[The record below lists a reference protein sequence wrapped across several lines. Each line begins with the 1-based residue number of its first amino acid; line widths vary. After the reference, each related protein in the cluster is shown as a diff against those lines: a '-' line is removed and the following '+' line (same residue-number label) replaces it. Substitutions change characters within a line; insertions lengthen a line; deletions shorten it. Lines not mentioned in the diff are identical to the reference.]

1 MDLFT
6 GRVALVTGG
15 ANGIGKAAAILFAKH
30 GARVAVADLDAER
43 TQGTIDEIRAAG
55 GEAIYVGGDLSKK
68 EVVKAMVADTVKA
81 FGRLDCAFNNAGI
94 THPRDVEWDD
104 DAFQMTLDINV
115 TSIMQCMKA
124 EIPEMLKTGGGS
136 IVNTSSTAG
145 LVATGMPSQPAYT
158 ASKHAVI
165 GLTKTAA
172 LTYAR
177 RGIRVN
183 AVLPGVTLT
192 NMLQQAIAM
201 GPEMVALLEGHSP
214 MGRMARPEEIAEA
227 AIWLC
232 SDKASFVNG
241 HPLVIDGG
249 YVAH

>member
-6 GRVALVTGG
+6 GRVVLVTGG

-43 TQGTIDEIRAAG
+43 TQGTIDEIAASG
-55 GEAIYVGGDLSKK
+55 GEAIYVGGDISKK
-68 EVVKAMVADTVKA
+68 DVVKAMVADTVKA

-94 THPRDVEWDD
+94 THPRDIEWDD

-124 EIPEMLKTGGGS
+124 EIPEMLKNGGGS

-145 LVATGMPSQPAYT
+145 LVATGMPSQPAYS

-165 GLTKTAA
+165 GLTKSAA

-192 NMLQQAIAM
+192 NMVRYAM
-201 GPEMVALLEGHSP
+201 ELGPEMVALLEGASP
-214 MGRMARPEEIAEA
+214 IGRMARPEEIAEG

-249 YVAH
+249 YVAQ

>member
-104 DAFQMTLDINV
+104 EAFQMTLDINV

-214 MGRMARPEEIAEA
+214 MGRMARPEEIAEG

>member
-214 MGRMARPEEIAEA
+214 MGRMARPEEIAEG